1 MSSWPF
7 RFVHAAD
14 LHLELPPGGVA
25 EVPDHLRELFIESPY
40 WAAERVFETVRSE
53 EADFLVLAGDVLDSR
68 LTGPRGPLFLAEQFR
83 ELAER
88 GITVYWAGGRV
99 DPPDVWPSTIPLPD
113 NVHVFPV
120 GQPEEVVHNHEG
132 APLARLLGAS
142 RGRSR
147 SIRPGR
153 FETVP
158 DGLFSI
164 AVAHGTANPESLA
177 ERGIDYWALGG
188 RHTRHTLAGSP
199 HVAHYPGSPQGRGP
213 DQCGPFGCAMVQV
226 DANGRPRTTA
236 VPAALMRWQSER
248 VVVEESHGRDDLEA
262 MLRQR
267 ITEVQQAFGE
277 TDVLISWTIAGNGPL
292 LGRLRQGKL
301 SGELLDTL
309 RAEYGYGP
317 PALWSVSL
325 EAEPAAVLPLEWYEQ
340 QTIRGEFLRA
350 VRHYQMNPDEPI
362 DLESYLAEEH
372 SAGSLGATVAVS
384 GRATRDRV
392 LLEAA
397 MLGVD
402 LLSPEESE
410 S

>member
-40 WAAERVFETVRSE
+40 WAAERVFETARSE
-53 EADFLVLAGDVLDSR
+53 EAEFLILAGDVLDPR
-68 LTGPRGPLFLAEQFR
+68 RTGPRGPLFLVDQFR
-83 ELAER
+83 QLAER
-88 GITVYWAGGRV
+88 NIQVYWAGGRA

-120 GQPEEVVHNHEG
+120 GHPEEVMHHRDG

-164 AVAHGTANPESLA
+164 AVAHGAANPESLA

-188 RHTRHTLAGSP
+188 RHTRHTPVGSP
-199 HVAHYPGSPQGRGP
+199 HVAHYPGSPQGRSP
-213 DQCGPFGCAMVQV
+213 DHCGAFGCTVVQV
-226 DANGRPRTTA
+226 DANRRARTTA
-236 VPAALMRWQSER
+236 VPAALVRWHAER
-248 VVVEESHGRDDLEA
+248 VLVEESHDRDDLEA
-262 MLRQR
+262 ILRQR
-267 ITEVQQAFGE
+267 ITEIHQAVGE
-277 TDVLISWTIAGNGPL
+277 TDVLISWTIAGTGPL
-292 LGRLRQGKL
+292 LGRLRRGKL

-317 PALWSVSL
+317 PAAWSVSL
-325 EAEPAAVLPLEWYEQ
+325 DAEPVAVLPLEWYEQ

-350 VRHYQMNPDEPI
+350 LRHYQMNPDEPI

-372 SAGSLGATVAVS
+372 LAGSVGASVS
-384 GRATRDRV
+384 ISSRATRDKV

-402 LLSPEESE
+402 LLSPEESK

>member
-1 MSSWPF
+1 MSSYPF

-40 WAAERVFETVRSE
+40 WAAERVFETVCSE
-53 EADFLVLAGDVLDSR
+53 QADFLVLAGDVLDSR
-68 LTGPRGPLFLAEQFR
+68 CAGPRGPLFLAEKFS

-88 GITVYWAGGRV
+88 GIKVYWAGGQV
-99 DPPDVWPSTIPLPD
+99 DPPDAWPSVIPLPD

-120 GQPEEVVHNHEG
+120 GHPQEVVHSRE
-132 APLARLLGAS
+132 ADPVARLFGAS
-142 RGRSR
+142 KGRSK

-153 FETVP
+153 FETVS

-188 RHTRHTLAGSP
+188 NHSRHTLAGSP
-199 HVAHYPGSPQGRGP
+199 HVAHYPGSPQGRDP
-213 DQCGPFGCAMVQV
+213 DQCGPFGCTMVQV

-236 VPAALMRWQSER
+236 VPAALLRWQSER
-248 VVVEESHGRDDLEA
+248 IVVEESHGRDDLES

-277 TDVLISWTIAGNGPL
+277 TDVLISWTVAGSGPL
-292 LGRLRQGKL
+292 LARLRQGKL
-301 SGELLDTL
+301 SGELIDTL

-317 PALWSVSL
+317 PAVWSVSL
-325 EAEPAAVLPLEWYEQ
+325 EAEPCDVLPIEWYEQ

-350 VRHYQMNPDEPI
+350 VRQYQMNPDEPI
-362 DLESYLAEEH
+362 ELESYLAEEH
-372 SAGSLGATVAVS
+372 SAGMLGAAMAIS
-384 GRATRDRV
+384 SRATRDKV

>member
-53 EADFLVLAGDVLDSR
+53 EADFLVLAGDVLDPR
-68 LTGPRGPLFLAEQFR
+68 RTGPRGPLFLAEQFHK
-83 ELAER
+83 LAER
-88 GITVYWAGGRV
+88 GVKVYWAGGRV
-99 DPPDVWPSTIPLPD
+99 DPPDIWPSNVPLPD
-113 NVHVFPV
+113 NVHLFPV
-120 GQPEEVVHNHEG
+120 GQPEEVIHDRDG
-132 APLARLLGAS
+132 APLARLMGAS
-142 RGRSR
+142 RGQSR

-164 AVAHGTANPESLA
+164 AVAHGTANPESLID
-177 ERGIDYWALGG
+177 RGINYWALGG
-188 RHTRHTLAGSP
+188 RHMRHTLIGSP

-213 DQCGPFGCAMVQV
+213 EQSGPFGCTMVQV
-226 DANGRPRTTA
+226 DANGRQRSTA

-248 VVVEESHGRDDLEA
+248 IVVEESHGRDDLEA
-262 MLRQR
+262 ILRQR
-267 ITEVQQAFGE
+267 ITQVQQASGE
-277 TDVLISWTIAGNGPL
+277 TDVLVSWTIAGSGPL
-292 LGRLRQGKL
+292 LGQLRRGRL
-301 SGELLDTL
+301 SGELLEAL
-309 RAEYGYGP
+309 RAEYGHGP
-317 PALWSVSL
+317 PAVWSVSL

-372 SAGSLGATVAVS
+372 LSGTLGDMVAVS
-384 GRATRDRV
+384 SPATRDSV

>member
-40 WAAERVFETVRSE
+40 WAAERVFETARSE
-53 EADFLVLAGDVLDSR
+53 QADFLILAGDVLDPR
-68 LTGPRGPLFLAEQFR
+68 RAGPRGPLFLTQQFR

-88 GITVYWAGGRV
+88 DIRVYWAGGRA
-99 DPPDVWPSTIPLPD
+99 DPPDVWPSTIRLPD

-120 GQPEEVVHNHEG
+120 GQPEEVVHHREG

-164 AVAHGTANPESLA
+164 AVAHGTAHPESLA

-199 HVAHYPGSPQGRGP
+199 YVAHYPGSPQGRGP
-213 DQCGPFGCAMVQV
+213 DQSGSFGCTMVQV
-226 DANGRPRTTA
+226 DGNGRARTTA
-236 VPAALMRWQSER
+236 VPAALMRWHSER
-248 VVVEESHGRDDLEA
+248 IVVDESHNRDHLEA

-267 ITEVQQAFGE
+267 ISEVHQAFGE
-277 TDVLISWTIAGNGPL
+277 TDVLISWTVAGAGPL

-301 SGELLDTL
+301 SGELLDAL
-309 RAEYGYGP
+309 RADYGYGP
-317 PALWSVSL
+317 PAAWSVSL
-325 EAEPAAVLPLEWYEQ
+325 EAEPAGVLPLEWYEQ

-350 VRHYQMNPDEPI
+350 VRHYQMNPDEPLE
-362 DLESYLAEEH
+362 LESYLCEEH
-372 SAGSLGATVAVS
+372 SAGTLGARVAIS
-384 GRATRDRV
+384 DRAVRDRV

-402 LLSPEESE
+402 LLSGEESE

>member
-1 MSSWPF
+1 MSSYPF

-40 WAAERVFETVRSE
+40 WAAERVFETVCSE
-53 EADFLVLAGDVLDSR
+53 QADFLVLAGDVLDSR
-68 LTGPRGPLFLAEQFR
+68 CAGPRGPLFLAEKFS

-88 GITVYWAGGRV
+88 GIKVYWAGGQV
-99 DPPDVWPSTIPLPD
+99 DPPDAWPSVIPLPD

-120 GQPEEVVHNHEG
+120 GHPQEVVHSRE
-132 APLARLLGAS
+132 ADPVARLFGAS
-142 RGRSR
+142 KGRSK

-153 FETVP
+153 FETVS

-188 RHTRHTLAGSP
+188 NHSRHTLAGSP
-199 HVAHYPGSPQGRGP
+199 HVAHYPGSPQGRDP
-213 DQCGPFGCAMVQV
+213 DQCGPFGCTMVQV

-236 VPAALMRWQSER
+236 VPAALLRWQSER
-248 VVVEESHGRDDLEA
+248 IVVEESHGRDDLES

-277 TDVLISWTIAGNGPL
+277 TDVLISWTVAGSGPL
-292 LGRLRQGKL
+292 LARLRQGKL
-301 SGELLDTL
+301 SGELIDTL

-317 PALWSVSL
+317 PAVWSVSL
-325 EAEPAAVLPLEWYEQ
+325 EAEPCDVLPIEWYEQ

-350 VRHYQMNPDEPI
+350 VRQYQMNPDEPI
-362 DLESYLAEEH
+362 ELESYLAEEH
-372 SAGSLGATVAVS
+372 SAGMLGAAMAIS
-384 GRATRDRV
+384 SRATRDKV

-402 LLSPEESE
+402 LLSPEGSE